1 MKKRIIA
8 FLLILA
14 FAVCCVQALA
24 IDLYVDRNKLE
35 PDSPPVI
42 VNDRT
47 LVPLR
52 TIFEALGAE
61 VSWEGETRTATAVKD
76 WIHVIITIDS
86 PTAYVNGEAN
96 ELDVPAQIIE
106 GRTMVPI
113 RFVSEAL
120 NAKVTWV
127 PEKQSVYV
135 NTAVPA
141 NAEFDPDLQPKA
153 SPVPSKS
160 VSSSSS
166 SSSSSAV
173 SKSAPSSKGHTVYV
187 TETGKRYHYSSSCN
201 GGRYYASTLED
212 ALARGLTPCKKCVH

>member
-141 NAEFDPDLQPKA
+141 NAEFVIFCILTGVGLGINEAIMAAFLAFTRISYILCKVIAALIVSLWNYFSRKRWLDSDPTALP
-153 SPVPSKS
+153 PSRS
-160 VSSSSS
+160 ERDG
-166 SSSSSAV
+166 A
-173 SKSAPSSKGHTVYV
+173 
-187 TETGKRYHYSSSCN
+187 
-201 GGRYYASTLED
+201 
-212 ALARGLTPCKKCVH
+212 